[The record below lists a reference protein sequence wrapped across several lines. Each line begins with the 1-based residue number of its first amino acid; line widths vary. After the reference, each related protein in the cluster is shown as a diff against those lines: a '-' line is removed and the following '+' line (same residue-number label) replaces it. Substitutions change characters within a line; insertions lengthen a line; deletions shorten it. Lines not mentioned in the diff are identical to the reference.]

1 TLTEAGFEVTGID
14 SSVEMLEIARTVVPA
29 ARFVNASA
37 YDIQFGACEA
47 IVALGETL
55 TYHGAGADADNLLV
69 KFFRGASSALPKGG
83 MLIFDLIELGEP
95 SLAGRFWASS
105 DDWAILVNTTED
117 QSARRLVRQIETF
130 RRVGEFYRR
139 GHEIHG
145 VRLFDTRIVCDQLA
159 ACGFATE
166 TALFYGAKCLP
177 PRRQAFFATR
187 ID

>member
-1 TLTEAGFEVTGID
+1 
-14 SSVEMLEIARTVVPA
+14 
-29 ARFVNASA
+29 
-37 YDIQFGACEA
+37 
-47 IVALGETL
+47 
-55 TYHGAGADADNLLV
+55 
-69 KFFRGASSALPKGG
+69 

-130 RRVGEFYRR
+130 RRVGEF
-139 GHEIHG
+139 
-145 VRLFDTRIVCDQLA
+145 
-159 ACGFATE
+159 ATE